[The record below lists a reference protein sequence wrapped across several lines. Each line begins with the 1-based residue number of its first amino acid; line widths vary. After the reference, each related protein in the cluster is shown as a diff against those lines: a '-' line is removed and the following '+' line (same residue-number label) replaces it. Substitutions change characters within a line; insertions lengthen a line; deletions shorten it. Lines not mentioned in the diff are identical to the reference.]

1 MVGGGVGVLDIQPLA
16 DQEGGQHTRH
26 QPEGEPRHTPQGGGQ
41 AETSWEHY
49 PDLLEAGGYLTM
61 DRAAYSSGEEAGDE
75 PDTQTK
81 ALLAHL
87 GGRDRPNKP

>member
-1 MVGGGVGVLDIQPLA
+1 MRGGVGVLDLQPLA
-16 DQEGGQHTRH
+16 DQEGSQHSCH

-41 AETSWEHY
+41 AETSWGHH
-49 PDLLEAGGYLTM
+49 PDLLEAWGQLTM
-61 DRAAYSSGEEAGDE
+61 DRAADSPGEEAGDE

-87 GGRDRPNKP
+87 GGGDRSNKP